1 MCLPLDGNI
10 CFFLLKETETDRQK
24 TRGEVEK
31 SARVKEGNR
40 SHWVIVQLWHRVKVL
55 AVTSLSKHCLPVE
68 LIWVLWRE
76 GWATLGGD
84 CSCGLVFETPTC
96 SVRKNITLHFSHDLH
111 LNLPQN
117 ASKHRYKRAK
127 QCCSEDKTLS
137 GNKSIHTHIHTR
149 NKAGL
154 GTAHPSLQN
163 TAIAFH
169 YIVNT
174 RHFISSILF
183 VLHRLP

>member
-1 MCLPLDGNI
+1 M
-10 CFFLLKETETDRQK
+10 
-24 TRGEVEK
+24 
-31 SARVKEGNR
+31 KEGNR

-68 LIWVLWRE
+68 LIRVLWRE

-84 CSCGLVFETPTC
+84 CSCGLVFETPMC
-96 SVRKNITLHFSHDLH
+96 SVRKNITLHFLHDLH

-137 GNKSIHTHIHTR
+137 GNKSIHTHAKQSR
-149 NKAGL
+149 AGN
-154 GTAHPSLQN
+154 GTP
-163 TAIAFH
+163 
-169 YIVNT
+169 
-174 RHFISSILF
+174 ISSKHS
-183 VLHRLP
+183 HRLSLHC

>member
-1 MCLPLDGNI
+1 M
-10 CFFLLKETETDRQK
+10 
-24 TRGEVEK
+24 
-31 SARVKEGNR
+31 
-40 SHWVIVQLWHRVKVL
+40 IVQLWHRVKVL

-68 LIWVLWRE
+68 LIQVLWRE
-76 GWATLGGD
+76 GRATLGGD
-84 CSCGLVFETPTC
+84 CSC
-96 SVRKNITLHFSHDLH
+96 SVRKNIALHFLHDLH

-117 ASKHRYKRAK
+117 ASKRRHKRAK

-137 GNKSIHTHIHTR
+137 GNKSTHTHTQ

-174 RHFISSILF
+174 RHFISSVLF